1 MEQDGQRPDT
11 LQQPTNGR
19 LRPSEEQLR
28 MLFDSVREYAIF
40 SVTTEN
46 IVDSWNAG
54 AERLLGY
61 RDQEILGQPG
71 AIIFTP
77 EDRRRGAVEQE
88 VHQALTTGRAEDER
102 WHVRKDGSRFYA
114 SGMMM
119 ALCDTAGNVRGC
131 VKVLRDMTAHKV
143 AEDALLASEERL
155 RLVVDSVQDYA
166 ILTLDSVGCVTS
178 WNTGAQRLLG
188 YTVEE
193 IIGRSFHCFYTAEDL
208 ALGKPAHELQVART
222 TGCSEDESW
231 RVRKDGSR
239 FWCDEIV
246 RPLQTAEG
254 TEPGFV
260 NVCRDLTERKQ
271 TEEALQRAHDLLED
285 RVRERTAEL
294 VAANTALHAEIE
306 ARIRVEQARA
316 AVVRSLVTAQEDERR
331 RIARELHDQLGQN
344 ITALALALASLKTHL
359 QIGTPQW
366 DMVIQA
372 EQLVAQLDDDADRLA
387 LELRPS
393 RVEELGLLA
402 AVQQHIEEWSAH
414 HQIVAEVESIGWG
427 WERFGAEMETVLYR
441 VIQEALTNVAK
452 HAQAEHVS
460 IILEQRGNTVHL
472 TIEDDGQGFDFEAVQ
487 HRPDT
492 HHLMGLLG
500 MRERIGLVGGM
511 FSIETTPGRGTTL
524 LVHIPLPAG
533 MHEATRGQ

>member
-1 MEQDGQRPDT
+1 
-11 LQQPTNGR
+11 
-19 LRPSEEQLR
+19 

-46 IVDSWNAG
+46 IVDSWNTG

-61 RDQEILGQPG
+61 RDQEILGQSG

-77 EDRRRGAVEQE
+77 EDRRRGAIEQE
-88 VHQALTTGRAEDER
+88 IHQALTTGRAEDER
-102 WHVRKDGSRFYA
+102 WHLRKDGSRFYA

-119 ALCDTAGNVRGC
+119 ALHDTAGNVRGC

-143 AEDALLASEERL
+143 AEDALRAGEERL
-155 RLVVDSVQDYA
+155 HLVIDSVQDYA
-166 ILTLDSVGCVTS
+166 ILMLDTQGYVTS

-188 YTVEE
+188 YTAEE
-193 IIGRSFHCFYTAEDL
+193 IIGEPFHHFYTPEDL
-208 ALGKPAHELQVART
+208 ALGKPDHELQVART
-222 TGCSEDESW
+222 TGRSEDESW

-239 FWCDEIV
+239 FWCNEIV
-246 RPLQTAEG
+246 RPLQTADG

-260 NVCRDLTERKQ
+260 KVSRDLTERKQ
-271 TEEALQRAHDLLED
+271 AEEALQRAHDLLEV

-306 ARIRVEQARA
+306 ERIRVEQARA
-316 AVVRSLVTAQEDERR
+316 ALVRSLVTAQEDERR

-359 QIGTPQW
+359 RIGTPQW

-372 EQLVAQLDDDADRLA
+372 EQLVAQLDDDADRLG

-393 RVEELGLLA
+393 RVEDLGLLA
-402 AVQQHIEEWSAH
+402 AVQQHVEEWSAH

-427 WERFGAEMETVLYR
+427 QERFGAEMETVLYR
-441 VIQEALTNVAK
+441 AIQEALTNVAK
-452 HAQAEHVS
+452 HARAEHVS
-460 IILEQRGNTVHL
+460 IILEQRGTTVRL
-472 TIEDDGQGFDFEAVQ
+472 TIEDDGQGFDLQAVQ
-487 HRPDT
+487 HRSDA
-492 HHLMGLLG
+492 HHQLGLLG
-500 MRERIGLVGGM
+500 MRERIGLVGGT
-511 FSIETTPGRGTTL
+511 FSIETTPGHGTTL
-524 LVHIPLPAG
+524 FVHIPLPARLHKG
-533 MHEATRGQ
+533 KRTR